1 MTGLARRFRT
11 SRVTLGLFRVLTRR
25 PLRSTISLIRDQNNQ
40 NPGVLMILHSCRILF
55 GITAYLV
62 LSVETPLES

>member
-11 SRVTLGLFRVLTRR
+11 SQVTLGLFRVLTRR

-40 NPGVLMILHSCRILF
+40 NL
-55 GITAYLV
+55 TAGCIHDPPLV
-62 LSVETPLES
+62 QDIV